1 MRTIGCIGLKGGAG
15 RTTVAV
21 NLAAALARK
30 RGPVVLIDTDLQ
42 RSAAAWLPSSEAVRV
57 EPVPEL
63 ARLRALLDQEWRG
76 LVVVDGRPA
85 DLELCR
91 AVVELAALV
100 LVPMRCSALDLH
112 ANRPVLELLEGRRA
126 LVVPCMVP
134 PRSADLGPFLDA
146 VRGLGLRVSE
156 SVLHARIA
164 HMRAPLARC
173 AVIDY
178 EPHGAAASEVLALAD
193 EVDNLLHRR

>member
-1 MRTIGCIGLKGGAG
+1 MQTIGCIGLKGGAG

-30 RGPVVLIDTDLQ
+30 RGPVVLLDTDLQ
-42 RSAAAWLPSSEAVRV
+42 QSAAAWLPSSDQVRV

-63 ARLRALLDQEWRG
+63 ARLRALLAQDWRG

-134 PRSADLGPFLDA
+134 ARSADLKPFA
-146 VRGLGLRVSE
+146 ATVRGLGLRVADT
-156 SVLHARIA
+156 VLHARIA
-164 HMRAPLARC
+164 HMRAPLAHA
-173 AVIDY
+173 AVIDF
-178 EPHGAAASEVLALAD
+178 EPHGAAASEVLALAR
-193 EVDNLLHRR
+193 EVNDLLHRR